1 MMIFLKVLV
10 DNYIKYNIQTCYNVC
25 FQSSKDLLLQFSRD
39 FLSGEGD
46 ITRHLGYLGYKTTY
60 TQTAL
65 DEFDFAV
72 KNLATDLRDG
82 VRLTYIHL
90 KLYFQSMMFW
100 RNFQMDVK
108 SLFWLDVASRFGF
121 VQLFSKFEL
130 YQVHLFTWCTYSWG
144 TNFLYI

>member
-1 MMIFLKVLV
+1 MSVFTLICTSNIFTLLAVLLFLLNIFKHMSVWMMIFLKVLV

-90 KLYFQSMMFW
+90 KLYFQSMMF
-100 RNFQMDVK
+100 
-108 SLFWLDVASRFGF
+108 
-121 VQLFSKFEL
+121 
-130 YQVHLFTWCTYSWG
+130 
-144 TNFLYI
+144 